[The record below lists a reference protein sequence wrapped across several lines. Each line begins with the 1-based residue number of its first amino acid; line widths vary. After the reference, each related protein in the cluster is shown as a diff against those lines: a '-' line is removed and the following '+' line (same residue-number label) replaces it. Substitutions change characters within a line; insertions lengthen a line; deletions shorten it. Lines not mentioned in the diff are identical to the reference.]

1 MSAYNLNNH
10 ISDHQPVPLF
20 CNIDVPMHKHK
31 YITIQTNSVKAKA
44 TFRSTFKNKH
54 VLNILDTESTDPN
67 PGLNHDLNQAIKVLF

>member
-1 MSAYNLNNH
+1 MSPYNLNNH
-10 ISDHQPVPLF
+10 ISDHQLVLLF
-20 CNIDVPMHKHK
+20 CNIDVPMHK
-31 YITIQTNSVKAKA
+31 QSDKAKA